1 MPPVGVAIVGCG
13 GMIAGVHA
21 AALKEIPD
29 ARLVGGW
36 SRSAEKTQ
44 RFSDQQ
50 GVRAY
55 RSFEELLGDQAVQ
68 AVSIC
73 LPSGHHAEYGV
84 KAAAAGKH
92 VIVEKPIDISIPKAT
107 NLIEVCRKNNRRL
120 SVIFQNR
127 YTPAAKKVRK
137 ALDQGLLGRLILGD
151 AYIKWYRSPEYY
163 QSNAWRGTKAIDGG
177 GALINQAIHTID
189 LLQWMM
195 GGVQRLTGL
204 VRTSTHAIESEDL
217 GVAALEYVNGAVGVI
232 EGSTAIRPG
241 FKERVEIHGQKGS
254 VTLEGGNITSWK
266 VEGCTEADYV
276 DAQKVSYGST
286 SSPAIS
292 HVNHKA
298 QFEEILAAM
307 QQGRESLVNGEE
319 GLKALQIVL
328 GIYES
333 SAKRQWIEL

>member
-1 MPPVGVAIVGCG
+1 MAPVGFAIVGCG
-13 GMIAGVHA
+13 GMIGGVHA
-21 AALKEIPD
+21 AALKEISE
-29 ARLVGGW
+29 ARLVGAW

-44 RFSDQQ
+44 RFSEQHQ
-50 GVRAY
+50 IRGY
-55 RSFEELLGDQAVQ
+55 RSHEELLGDPAVQ

-73 LPSGHHAEYGV
+73 LPSGHHADYGV

-92 VIVEKPIDISIPKAT
+92 VIVEKPIDISISKAMT
-107 NLIEVCRKNNRRL
+107 LIETCRRNNRKL
-120 SVIFQNR
+120 SVIFQSR

-137 ALDQGLLGRLILGD
+137 GVDQGLLGRLILGD

-163 QSNAWRGTKAIDGG
+163 KSNAWRGTKAIDGG

-195 GGVQRLTGL
+195 GGVKRLNGL

-217 GVAALEYVNGAVGVI
+217 GVATVEYANGAVGVI
-232 EGSTAIRPG
+232 EGSTAIHPG
-241 FKERVEIHGQKGS
+241 FKERIEIHGQKGS
-254 VTLEGGNITSWK
+254 LTLEGGNITSWK

-276 DAQKVSYGST
+276 DAQKVTYGST

-298 QFEEILAAM
+298 QFEEIVAAI
-307 QQGRESLVNGEE
+307 QQDRESLVNGEE

-328 GIYES
+328 GIYGS
-333 SAKRQWIEL
+333 SEKRQWVDL